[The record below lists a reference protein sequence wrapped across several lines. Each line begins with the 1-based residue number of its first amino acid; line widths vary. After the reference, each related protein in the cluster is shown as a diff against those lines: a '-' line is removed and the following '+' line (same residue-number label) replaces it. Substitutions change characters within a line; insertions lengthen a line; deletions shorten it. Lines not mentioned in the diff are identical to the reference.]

1 MKARPLRLIN
11 MDEPSV
17 DNPLSK
23 GGNRT
28 DMTWEDCGPEA
39 AGDTTEI
46 TRRKC

>member
-1 MKARPLRLIN
+1 MLID

-17 DNPLSK
+17 NYPLVEEV
-23 GGNRT
+23 NRT
-28 DMTWEDCGPEA
+28 GMTSEDFSPEA